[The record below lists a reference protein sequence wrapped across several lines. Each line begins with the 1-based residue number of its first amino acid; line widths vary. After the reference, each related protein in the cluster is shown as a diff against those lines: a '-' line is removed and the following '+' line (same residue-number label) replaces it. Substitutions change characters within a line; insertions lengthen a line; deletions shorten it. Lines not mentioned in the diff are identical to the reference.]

1 MSDSDLRI
9 LEPRGVSLFRAG
21 GVTRL
26 TVADSVSSLRI
37 AVHRAFPIS
46 NPNRYI
52 GFQDGVGKDIGVLV
66 DPSRMEAESRRIL
79 EEELELRYFVP
90 EVSVVLSV
98 KEEFGAV
105 YWQVLTDRGEKEI
118 VVRNLKDSVHELP
131 GNRAM
136 ITDVDGA
143 RYMIPDIR
151 RLDSRST
158 NILLRGM

>member
-1 MSDSDLRI
+1 
-9 LEPRGVSLFRAG
+9 
-21 GVTRL
+21 
-26 TVADSVSSLRI
+26 
-37 AVHRAFPIS
+37 
-46 NPNRYI
+46 
-52 GFQDGVGKDIGVLV
+52 V
-66 DPSRMEAESRRIL
+66 DPSELDAESRRIL
-79 EEELELRYFVP
+79 IEELEVRYFVP
-90 EVSVVLSV
+90 EVSEVLSV

-105 YWQVLTDRGEKEI
+105 TWQVRTDRGEKEI

-151 RLDSRST
+151 RLDARST